1 MQIEE
6 KKAVAEAAL
15 FLSEEPLTT
24 EELADVMNLGS
35 KGYVQDV
42 VDELKEE
49 LDQESRGLKLVESEE
64 GYELVVKS
72 DLVDDV
78 EHLAPHR
85 DLNEAELRT
94 LAVTAYNAP
103 VKQSEIVEV
112 RGNRAYSHL
121 KELENE
127 GARRNRPLPGLLR
140 PGFTRRVRD
149 GGRRGGRLVNSSPP
163 KALYE
168 DRDLVRG
175 SCSAGAG
182 A

>member
-121 KELENE
+121 KELEKRGFIESEKE
-127 GARRNRPLPGLLR
+127 GRTKELDVTDHFLDYFDLDSPDEFAVE
-140 PGFTRRVRD
+140 TEED
-149 GGRRGGRLVNSSPP
+149 GEET
-163 KALYE
+163 A
-168 DRDLVRG
+168 DL
-175 SCSAGAG
+175 
-182 A
+182 